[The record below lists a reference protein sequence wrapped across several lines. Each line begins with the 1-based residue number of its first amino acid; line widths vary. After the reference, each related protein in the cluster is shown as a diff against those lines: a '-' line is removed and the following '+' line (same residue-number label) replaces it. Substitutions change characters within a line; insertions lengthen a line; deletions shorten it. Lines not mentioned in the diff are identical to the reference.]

1 MFHFAKVN
9 IELAKILHP
18 SRNTVKHPK
27 RPKFASKQSHI
38 KSLKLLRFAERLPVQ
53 YLGSELCF
61 RSLRVPTAVEQREDC
76 LCFGTIEQPL
86 CGIVNEFHNPV
97 QTRGKDRIL

>member
-27 RPKFASKQSHI
+27 RPKFASSKTLAKVSCGDLATFYQRLKTPKVRYSVIYSVPI
-38 KSLKLLRFAERLPVQ
+38 KTQIKHSIARQNEPNLKLF
-53 YLGSELCF
+53 F
-61 RSLRVPTAVEQREDC
+61 NRVSIG
-76 LCFGTIEQPL
+76 FG
-86 CGIVNEFHNPV
+86 
-97 QTRGKDRIL
+97 

>member
-27 RPKFASKQSHI
+27 RPNFASNKPLANVRFEG
-38 KSLKLLRFAERLPVQ
+38 KS
-53 YLGSELCF
+53 G
-61 RSLRVPTAVEQREDC
+61 
-76 LCFGTIEQPL
+76 
-86 CGIVNEFHNPV
+86 H
-97 QTRGKDRIL
+97 